1 MWPRE
6 GSASTSD
13 STLAFCTLSPH
24 LLSAAASPFQP
35 LQTPSLCSSL
45 SQAPPQPRSHAS
57 PNLKGSFAFRPSYI
71 LAHRPRPLP
80 RTPASKGSSRAVPG
94 GSWAP
99 RHSSVGLQA
108 PLPARSPVAR
118 VSVRQGSFVVFWMRG
133 GRARLQHYGAAGH
146 VNGHAGVLDEE
157 VLQGAALEAGRPESR
172 PLCSK
177 TGRRGN
183 KPAFIH
189 QGGCGWRAAGRGSG
203 SPGTGWSCE
212 AVYGLRKEGAQ
223 WGDTHTGHNGTGR
236 ERALLVSPAAPP
248 ATPRGHPQVS
258 TCCPRAREVWTA
270 TPLPGE
276 SPSLHGR
283 ALLPLPPM
291 LLPQPLFALGT
302 PQSPSSSLL
311 NGWTMCPNEN
321 FTGSGVSPGSRLTRQ
336 VNDEPAIHFILLRD
350 EGLGAVG
357 VLGSRWWGTEE
368 EAGEALKHGGE
379 AKRPGEGDG
388 LWQCRNL

>member
-1 MWPRE
+1 MQHGGGSSVVELALAGLVDKAALVLGPARTALAGAVLPLHHLGAQRVAFGPLPGPLHPPR
-6 GSASTSD
+6 
-13 STLAFCTLSPH
+13 LARLLQQRSPRRQRGGVVQGPGF
-24 LLSAAASPFQP
+24 AASRRQ
-35 LQTPSLCSSL
+35 L
-45 SQAPPQPRSHAS
+45 
-57 PNLKGSFAFRPSYI
+57 
-71 LAHRPRPLP
+71 
-80 RTPASKGSSRAVPG
+80 
-94 GSWAP
+94 
-99 RHSSVGLQA
+99 
-108 PLPARSPVAR
+108 PVAR

-203 SPGTGWSCE
+203 SPGAGWSCE
-212 AVYGLRKEGAQ
+212 AV
-223 WGDTHTGHNGTGR
+223 
-236 ERALLVSPAAPP
+236 
-248 ATPRGHPQVS
+248 
-258 TCCPRAREVWTA
+258 
-270 TPLPGE
+270 
-276 SPSLHGR
+276 
-283 ALLPLPPM
+283 
-291 LLPQPLFALGT
+291 
-302 PQSPSSSLL
+302 
-311 NGWTMCPNEN
+311 
-321 FTGSGVSPGSRLTRQ
+321 RQ

-388 LWQCRNL
+388 LWQCRNLSVAKTAGRQ